1 MLRITCAAAKH
12 APINP
17 SRSLDAGNL
26 IGRKRTRQV
35 HTSACIP
42 VLQNCISS
50 CARYHSVARIGGI
63 LVMQILTL
71 SEMPCGLP
79 YEFSRFMHT
88 NPIALRVPYSL
99 TNGAVE
105 RKTSVA
111 IFGWHAELVDR
122 LLFRVWKG
130 RHVC

>member
-1 MLRITCAAAKH
+1 M
-12 APINP
+12 P
-17 SRSLDAGNL
+17 
-26 IGRKRTRQV
+26 
-35 HTSACIP
+35 
-42 VLQNCISS
+42 
-50 CARYHSVARIGGI
+50 
-63 LVMQILTL
+63 ILTL

-79 YEFSRFMHT
+79 YKVSRFMHT
-88 NPIALRVPYSL
+88 NTIALRVPYSL
-99 TNGAVE
+99 ANRAVE